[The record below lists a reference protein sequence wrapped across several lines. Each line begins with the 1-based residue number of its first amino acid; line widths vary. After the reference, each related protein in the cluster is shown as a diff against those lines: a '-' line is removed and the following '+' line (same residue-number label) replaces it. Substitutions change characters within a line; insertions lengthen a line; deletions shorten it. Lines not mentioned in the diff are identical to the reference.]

1 MAAVAAVIT
10 TSFVRSPPPSPSS
23 QPQLSPSTTVQNAA
37 TITATATTTINFG
50 PATSDQK
57 KNIVNDVLLSEC
69 IMNTDDNDNDHSN
82 NLQSD
87 SDSASEVDSSNSV
100 PITPIDIF
108 PSSVIFN
115 NDNRNNNNNSPLP
128 LLPITYTTSIT
139 TAIIDDDNSNTVPQ
153 RSLHDII
160 INGGTKR
167 LFTTLES
174 VIEAPAATTVPTTA
188 TSNSAP
194 SPPSSSSTNISES
207 TSTTAS
213 PPTTTA
219 TLSNI
224 NNNNCNNGNG
234 SGYDLSNLLIQNA
247 VQALS
252 QISDP
257 IIPVNITSNF
267 TTNVMLMMMNGNCN
281 NNNYTIDP
289 KIITTTRPPPI
300 VPNIITNFSKN
311 AIDNNNIVINCN
323 DLNND
328 RSFSIISPPLETPEL
343 VSSGCD
349 SSGSS
354 NNNDKRKRKL
364 NDDNEDDEDYVP
376 PTEKKIK
383 KKSGRK
389 PRSSNK
395 SKRNKKQPM
404 VNSGLATSSY
414 SYSSPSTTSTTG
426 HVTNNHTE
434 GAKRKRVECQ
444 APVSNKRISVV
455 VNESQHGFAAA
466 DLRQQPLAQA
476 VAITPIDIFPSSVI
490 FNNDNRNNN
499 NNSPLP
505 LLPITYTTS
514 ITTAIIDDDNS
525 NTVPQRSLHDIIING
540 GTKRL
545 FTTLES
551 VIEAPAATTVP
562 TTATSNSAPSPP
574 SSSSTNISES
584 TSTTA
589 SPPTTTATLSNINN
603 NNCNNGNGSGYDL
616 SNLLI
621 QNAVQALSQISDPII
636 PVNITS
642 NFTTNVMLMMM
653 NGNCNNNN
661 YTIDPKIITTT
672 RPPPIVPN
680 IITNFSK
687 NAIDNNNIVIN
698 CNDLNNDRSFSII
711 SPPLETPELVSSGC
725 DSSGSSNNNDKRKR
739 KLNDDNEDDEDYVPP
754 TEKKIKKKSG
764 RKPRSSNKSKRN
776 KKQPMVN
783 SGLATSSYSYS
794 SPSTT
799 STTGHVTNNH
809 TEGAKRKRV
818 ECQAPVSNKRISVV
832 VNESQHG
839 FAAADLRQQPLAQ
852 AVASGIDWCRYCG
865 TTEGVNWRP
874 GPWGKR
880 TLCKTPRLDLS
891 SFASESIADRRQ
903 PVLQL
908 YCWVCFENESYKGDH
923 LISCG
928 GCPKAYH
935 QSCLE
940 VPTTEQ
946 AVAGGAGAW
955 YCGEGCKNNYNNKK
969 IVVELPR
976 KKMPLMLDP
985 KNQGVEGPVTSAS
998 RSQASRRSSRT

>member
-364 NDDNEDDEDYVP
+364 
-376 PTEKKIK
+376 KS
-383 KKSGRK
+383 KKSRRTNGGDERK
-389 PRSSNK
+389 MLMTLRYGDKLLSSV
-395 SKRNKKQPM
+395 SGKQL
-404 VNSGLATSSY
+404 V
-414 SYSSPSTTSTTG
+414 
-426 HVTNNHTE
+426 V
-434 GAKRKRVECQ
+434 K
-444 APVSNKRISVV
+444 VSNSNNKGNNKNVINGKQQKVT
-455 VNESQHGFAAA
+455 AA
-466 DLRQQPLAQA
+466 DRKQK
-476 VAITPIDIFPSSVI
+476 AI
-490 FNNDNRNNN
+490 
-499 NNSPLP
+499 
-505 LLPITYTTS
+505 
-514 ITTAIIDDDNS
+514 
-525 NTVPQRSLHDIIING
+525 
-540 GTKRL
+540 
-545 FTTLES
+545 
-551 VIEAPAATTVP
+551 
-562 TTATSNSAPSPP
+562 
-574 SSSSTNISES
+574 
-584 TSTTA
+584 
-589 SPPTTTATLSNINN
+589 
-603 NNCNNGNGSGYDL
+603 
-616 SNLLI
+616 
-621 QNAVQALSQISDPII
+621 
-636 PVNITS
+636 
-642 NFTTNVMLMMM
+642 
-653 NGNCNNNN
+653 
-661 YTIDPKIITTT
+661 
-672 RPPPIVPN
+672 
-680 IITNFSK
+680 
-687 NAIDNNNIVIN
+687 
-698 CNDLNNDRSFSII
+698 
-711 SPPLETPELVSSGC
+711 
-725 DSSGSSNNNDKRKR
+725 
-739 KLNDDNEDDEDYVPP
+739 DDEDYVPP

-852 AVASGIDWCRYCG
+852 AVASGDELIGVDIAEPLRESIGDLDLGARELYASYGFACR
-865 TTEGVNWRP
+865 
-874 GPWGKR
+874 
-880 TLCKTPRLDLS
+880 TPRLDLS

>member
-139 TAIIDDDNSNTVPQ
+139 TAIIDDDNSNTIPQ

-207 TSTTAS
+207 TSTTTS
-213 PPTTTA
+213 PPTTTV
-219 TLSNI
+219 TPSNI

-364 NDDNEDDEDYVP
+364 KSKKSRRTNGGDERKMLMTLRYGDKLLSSVSGKVKPTTVVDNVSNANNNNSDGHVEQKQLVVKVSNSNNKGNNKNVINDDDNEDDEDYVP

-404 VNSGLATSSY
+404 VNSGLAASSY

-426 HVTNNHTE
+426 HVINNHTE
-434 GAKRKRVECQ
+434 GA
-444 APVSNKRISVV
+444 
-455 VNESQHGFAAA
+455 
-466 DLRQQPLAQA
+466 
-476 VAITPIDIFPSSVI
+476 
-490 FNNDNRNNN
+490 
-499 NNSPLP
+499 
-505 LLPITYTTS
+505 
-514 ITTAIIDDDNS
+514 
-525 NTVPQRSLHDIIING
+525 
-540 GTKRL
+540 
-545 FTTLES
+545 
-551 VIEAPAATTVP
+551 
-562 TTATSNSAPSPP
+562 
-574 SSSSTNISES
+574 
-584 TSTTA
+584 
-589 SPPTTTATLSNINN
+589 
-603 NNCNNGNGSGYDL
+603 
-616 SNLLI
+616 
-621 QNAVQALSQISDPII
+621 
-636 PVNITS
+636 
-642 NFTTNVMLMMM
+642 
-653 NGNCNNNN
+653 
-661 YTIDPKIITTT
+661 
-672 RPPPIVPN
+672 
-680 IITNFSK
+680 
-687 NAIDNNNIVIN
+687 
-698 CNDLNNDRSFSII
+698 
-711 SPPLETPELVSSGC
+711 
-725 DSSGSSNNNDKRKR
+725 
-739 KLNDDNEDDEDYVPP
+739 
-754 TEKKIKKKSG
+754 
-764 RKPRSSNKSKRN
+764 
-776 KKQPMVN
+776 
-783 SGLATSSYSYS
+783 
-794 SPSTT
+794 
-799 STTGHVTNNH
+799 
-809 TEGAKRKRV
+809 KRV

-880 TLCKTPRLDLS
+880 TLCNKHGCDYKGYGFACRTPRLDLS

-908 YCWVCFENESYKGDH
+908 WDH

-935 QSCLE
+935 HSCLE

>member
-364 NDDNEDDEDYVP
+364 SIMSSSRRTNGGDERKMLMTLRYGDKLLSSVSGKVKPTTVVDNVSNANNNNSDGHVEQKQLVVKVSNSNNKDDDNEDDEDYVP

-434 GAKRKRVECQ
+434 GA
-444 APVSNKRISVV
+444 
-455 VNESQHGFAAA
+455 
-466 DLRQQPLAQA
+466 
-476 VAITPIDIFPSSVI
+476 
-490 FNNDNRNNN
+490 
-499 NNSPLP
+499 
-505 LLPITYTTS
+505 
-514 ITTAIIDDDNS
+514 
-525 NTVPQRSLHDIIING
+525 
-540 GTKRL
+540 
-545 FTTLES
+545 
-551 VIEAPAATTVP
+551 
-562 TTATSNSAPSPP
+562 
-574 SSSSTNISES
+574 
-584 TSTTA
+584 
-589 SPPTTTATLSNINN
+589 
-603 NNCNNGNGSGYDL
+603 
-616 SNLLI
+616 
-621 QNAVQALSQISDPII
+621 
-636 PVNITS
+636 
-642 NFTTNVMLMMM
+642 
-653 NGNCNNNN
+653 
-661 YTIDPKIITTT
+661 
-672 RPPPIVPN
+672 
-680 IITNFSK
+680 
-687 NAIDNNNIVIN
+687 
-698 CNDLNNDRSFSII
+698 
-711 SPPLETPELVSSGC
+711 
-725 DSSGSSNNNDKRKR
+725 
-739 KLNDDNEDDEDYVPP
+739 
-754 TEKKIKKKSG
+754 
-764 RKPRSSNKSKRN
+764 
-776 KKQPMVN
+776 
-783 SGLATSSYSYS
+783 
-794 SPSTT
+794 
-799 STTGHVTNNH
+799 
-809 TEGAKRKRV
+809 KRV

-998 RSQASRRSSRT
+998 RSQASRRSSRV